1 MKKEAPA
8 PTAKRPNDSTNMSP
22 RFKRLLTA
30 LYAAKSGLKRADA
43 DKAIPTENAPEYIRQ
58 VKERYGLEIP
68 REDVPFV
75 TIDGI
80 KSRRG
85 VYHLTEDDR
94 QRIRALLQ

>member
-8 PTAKRPNDSTNMSP
+8 PTAKRKTNTTKLSP
-22 RFKRLLTA
+22 RLKRLLVA
-30 LYAAKSGLKRADA
+30 LYYAESGLPRSDA
-43 DKAIPTENAPEYIRQ
+43 DKAIPTDNAPEYIRQ
-58 VKERYGLEIP
+58 ARARFNLEIP

-94 QRIRALLQ
+94 QRIKALLQ